1 MEISCSMANCRIP
14 GPQGHHLTL
23 ADTATSSSGDDIG
36 CQGGHLPGPAGS
48 SYHRPIVVADA
59 GKDKSKKPPAKTP
72 DKPTPADTIKINSII
87 FHLYLPITVKGDKPG
102 SKNFSATD
110 FFNWIRGK
118 QDDAP
123 DDGKVHEW
131 QPDHW
136 ENLGISLELNTKVAT
151 GVDDFKKS
159 LQRKGAIVVYLGHST
174 LDQYHGNRSM
184 GLTPQGHA
192 KPEIPSDDLRALL
205 KKSAASMVIIASCDS
220 MTSVGPMTSG
230 PATIVTDSGSDRMT
244 NTIEWA
250 NALGAFFFL
259 LIGLEL
265 DGGRQPSIAR
275 KAGHATI
282 GEALDAS
289 ATAFDKA
296 GTKDRFKLVHG
307 DSSIKLIP

>member
-1 MEISCSMANCRIP
+1 MANCRIP
-14 GPQGHHLTL
+14 GPQGRHINA
-23 ADTATSSSGDDIG
+23 ADTTASSSGDDIG

-48 SYHRPIVVADA
+48 HYHRPIVVADA
-59 GKDKSKKPPAKTP
+59 GTDKSKKAPAKTP
-72 DKPTPADTIKINSII
+72 DKPKAADQVKIDTII

-102 SKNFSATD
+102 SKSFQAQD
-110 FFNWIRGK
+110 FFDWIKGTK
-118 QDDAP
+118 DDAVP
-123 DDGKVHEW
+123 DDGKIHEW
-131 QPDHW
+131 QQDHW
-136 ENLGISLELNTKVAT
+136 DSMGISLELNTAIAT

-184 GLTPQGHA
+184 GLTPHGHA
-192 KPEIPSDDLRALL
+192 KPEIPNDDLRALL
-205 KKSAASMVIIASCDS
+205 KKSAAPLVIIASCDS
-220 MTSVGPMTSG
+220 MTSVGKPGGSS
-230 PATIVTDSGSDRMT
+230 AVIVTDSGSDRMT

-265 DGGRQPSIAR
+265 DSGRQPNVLR
-275 KAGHATI
+275 KGGHATI

-296 GTKDRFKLVHG
+296 GTKDRFKLVQG
-307 DSSIKLIP
+307 DRSLKLIP